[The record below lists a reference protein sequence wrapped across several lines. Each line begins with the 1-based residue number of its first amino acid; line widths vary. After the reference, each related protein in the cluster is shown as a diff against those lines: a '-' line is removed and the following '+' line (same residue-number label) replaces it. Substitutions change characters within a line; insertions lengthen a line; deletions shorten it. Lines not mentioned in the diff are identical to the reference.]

1 MVVKAAALKAASKIL
16 TMAFWK
22 GKSKVDLKV
31 ENRTDL
37 KGLQMADAEA
47 VAWTV
52 SLSFAVKVL
61 KTVCHAVALKEG
73 WMVSMTA
80 SWTEQLRAD
89 VREHKSAENLVESTD
104 VTMAES

>member
-1 MVVKAAALKAASKIL
+1 M
-16 TMAFWK
+16 
-22 GKSKVDLKV
+22 KV
-31 ENRTDL
+31 ELTDDNTVAL
-37 KGLQMADAEA
+37 KGLQMVCASAAHA

-52 SLSFAVKVL
+52 SLSVAMKVL
-61 KTVCHAVALKEG
+61 KMVCSAAALKEG

-80 SWTEQLRAD
+80 SWTVQLRAD

>member
-52 SLSFAVKVL
+52 FSFG
-61 KTVCHAVALKEG
+61 CSEG
-73 WMVSMTA
+73 FEDGVSCGC
-80 SWTEQLRAD
+80 
-89 VREHKSAENLVESTD
+89 VEGRLDGFDDGFLDGTI
-104 VTMAES
+104 EG